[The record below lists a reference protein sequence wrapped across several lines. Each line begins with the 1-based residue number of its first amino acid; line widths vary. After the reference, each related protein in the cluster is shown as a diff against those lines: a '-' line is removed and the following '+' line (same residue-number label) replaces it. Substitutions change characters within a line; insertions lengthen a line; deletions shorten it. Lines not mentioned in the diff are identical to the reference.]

1 MVNIKNNKLM
11 IPLGPTWS
19 GFEFITVQRY
29 KRKTGYKI
37 SFVCKYWSGKFRTLK
52 TAQAE
57 TAEEII
63 QKIQETLYPVF
74 KLPDEVVEEIKQFCG
89 G

>member
-57 TAEEII
+57 TVEEII
-63 QKIQETLYPVF
+63 QKIRETLYF
-74 KLPDEVVEEIKQFCG
+74 RLSDEVVGVIRQFCG
-89 G
+89 GV